1 MNSDKYIEVLDIN
14 LTPLINLGKKKRNDK
29 LIFQQDNAPCH
40 TSFKLCEYFSNNN
53 IEVMYWPANSSDL
66 SPIENV
72 WSVLKRKIGKIYVK
86 NKKELIDAILNQ
98 VKKIKIKTINSI
110 IDSMNNRIDDLFN
123 NSFDSIDY

>member
-14 LTPLINLGKKKRNDK
+14 LTPLINLVKKKRNDK

-53 IEVMYWPANSSDL
+53 IEVMYWPANSPDL
-66 SPIENV
+66 SQIENV

-98 VKKIKIKTINSI
+98 VKKNHQ
-110 IDSMNNRIDDLFN
+110 
-123 NSFDSIDY
+123 